1 MASKFLNIDTDST
14 LSGNSDS
21 AVASQKAVKT
31 YVDGKIPTV
40 GNATITITQGG
51 VTKGTFTVNQS
62 SNHTVELSAPSS
74 ADVTYVAET
83 ETLIFN

>member
-31 YVDGKIPTV
+31 YVDGQIPTV
-40 GNATITITQGG
+40 GNATITIKQGG
-51 VTKGTFTVNQS
+51 VTKGSFSVNQS
-62 SNHTVELSAPSS
+62 SNQTVELSAPSS
-74 ADVTYVAET
+74 VDASYDAET
-83 ETLIFN
+83 ETLTFN

>member
-1 MASKFLNIDTDST
+1 MSSKFLNIDTDST

-31 YVDGKIPTV
+31 YVDDKIPTV

-51 VTKGTFTVNQS
+51 VTKGSFTVNQS
-62 SNHTVELSAPSS
+62 KNQTVEISAPSS
-74 ADVTYVAET
+74 ANVTYVAET